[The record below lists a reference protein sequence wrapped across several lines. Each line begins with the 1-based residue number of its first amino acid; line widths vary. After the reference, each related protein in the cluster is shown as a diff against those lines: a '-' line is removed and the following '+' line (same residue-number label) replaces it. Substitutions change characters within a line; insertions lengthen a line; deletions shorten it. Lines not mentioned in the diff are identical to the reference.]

1 MNMVTKKRK
10 MTAEDLLRF
19 EWLEDPQISPDGNSV
34 VYIRRTIDSN
44 GKYISNLFI
53 RSLVGSEEQQW
64 TFGNHRNSYPR
75 WSPDGNWIAFES
87 DRSGET
93 QVWLLSING
102 GEARQLTN
110 NKHGAAKPIWS
121 PNSEK
126 LLVQVRLS
134 PNETLHETQENVAT
148 SPDASPHSS
157 SHAKTP
163 YIATSSTITDKGS
176 NSKSEPERNEIS
188 SSPVL
193 QGKPV
198 LQVDYIRYKSD
209 DAGLW
214 DGKYSQLVLCDRKSG
229 QLRQITNEE
238 QDHSMA
244 AWSPDGRQIA
254 CCVTERKS
262 ERFYPTCDL
271 WIHSV
276 EDSSW
281 QNLSGSTGTF
291 MFPTWSPDGKI
302 IACVGYERVFEQEK
316 LMHVWHFQLDTGNRR
331 CLTEKWDVHFSDA
344 MVGDMRSGHINPGAV
359 WRADGQGNYITVSEQ
374 GRVSLHYI
382 SITGENI
389 PLVSGEHHVYGWTLH
404 SKSSKAVVAVSD
416 PLTPGD
422 LFCIDMKK
430 GESKRLTTSN
440 QWLKE
445 VELSSPEMITYQ
457 AEDGWEIQGWML
469 KPAFYKTDETY
480 PLLLEIHGG
489 PHTMYGYTFF
499 HELQFLAA
507 KGYAILYTNP
517 RGSHGYGQKF
527 VNAVRG
533 DYGGKD
539 YQDLMNGVT
548 YVLSHYDYL
557 DEQRMGVTG
566 GSYGGFMTN
575 WIVAHDKR
583 FKAAVTQ
590 RSISNWV
597 SFAGVSDIGYYFAKW
612 EVHGDLVTDPD
623 RLWQHSPLR
632 YAQNVQTPLL
642 ILHGERDYRCP
653 IEQAEQFFT
662 AIKQH
667 KKAPVRLMRF
677 PDATHE
683 LSRSGDPGHRIIR
696 LQAIAGW
703 FDEYL

>member
-1 MNMVTKKRK
+1 MVTRKRK

-19 EWLEDPQISPDGNSV
+19 EWLEDPQISPDGNKV
-34 VYIRRTIDSN
+34 VYIKRTIDSS

-53 RSLVGSEEQQW
+53 RSLVDSWEQQW
-64 TFGNHRNSYPR
+64 TYGNHRNSHPR
-75 WSPDGNWIAFES
+75 WSPDGNWLAFES
-87 DRSGET
+87 DRSGDI
-93 QVWLLSING
+93 QVWLLSVKG
-102 GEARQLTN
+102 GEACQLTTN
-110 NKHGAAKPIWS
+110 RQGAAKPVWS

-134 PNETLHETQENVAT
+134 PNETLHETQEQETTAPED
-148 SPDASPHSS
+148 SPRSS
-157 SHAKTP
+157 LHAKTTNIP
-163 YIATSSTITDKGS
+163 VLSSASDKDKDS
-176 NSKSEPERNEIS
+176 NSKPDQKESIIS
-188 SSPVL
+188 PLPAL

-209 DAGLW
+209 DAGFW
-214 DGKYSQLVLCDRKSG
+214 DGKYSQLVVCDRISG
-229 QLRQITNEE
+229 QLHQITTEE

-244 AWSPDGRQIA
+244 AWSPDGKQIV
-254 CCVTERKS
+254 CCVIERKS

-271 WIHSV
+271 WLHSV
-276 EDSSW
+276 EDGSW
-281 QNLSGSTGTF
+281 SNLSGSTGTF
-291 MFPTWSPDGKI
+291 MYPTWSPDGKT
-302 IACVGYERVFEQEK
+302 IACVGYERKFEQEK
-316 LMHVWHFQLDTGNRR
+316 LMHVWHFQVDTGNRC

-344 MVGDMRSGHINPGAV
+344 MVGDMRSRHVHPGAV
-359 WRADGQGNYITVSEQ
+359 WSADGQGNYITVSKQ
-374 GRVSLHYI
+374 GRVNLHYI
-382 SITGENI
+382 SVTGENI
-389 PLVSGEHHVYGWTLH
+389 PIVSGEHHVYGWTLH
-404 SKSSKAVVAVSD
+404 PMSGKAVVAISD

-422 LFCIDMKK
+422 LFFIDIKK
-430 GESKRLTTSN
+430 GKSKRLTTSN

-445 VELSSPEMITYQ
+445 VELSGPEMITYQ
-457 AEDGWEIQGWML
+457 TEDGWKIQGWLL
-469 KPAFYKTDETY
+469 KPSFYQTGKTY
-480 PLLLEIHGG
+480 PLILQVHGG

-499 HELQFLAA
+499 HELHFLAA

-539 YQDLMNGVT
+539 YQDLMKGVT
-548 YVLSHYDYL
+548 YVVTHYDYL

-575 WIVAHDKR
+575 WIVTQNKR

-590 RSISNWV
+590 RSISNWI

-612 EVHGDLVTDPD
+612 EIHGDLVTDPD

-632 YAQNVQTPLL
+632 YAQNVETPLL

-667 KKAPVRLMRF
+667 KKASVRLMRF

-703 FDEYL
+703 FDEYV